1 MAPEVSM
8 RRSMAV
14 VCAFFL
20 ASVVA
25 SAAPPAR
32 KPAARSTV
40 APARKLPPHAGRVF
54 GLTFSEDG
62 HTLVSGSADETVRVY
77 AIPSGDLQLTLPGH
91 GGGAGEVVLSRAAN
105 RLAVSCYDGTV
116 KIWALPEGRLVGT
129 VQGPE
134 GTGHHLAVSR
144 DQKLLAIGSQDG
156 TIQMV
161 ELSDASKRQTIAAH
175 AGGIQALEFDRF
187 DRLYSSGT
195 DRMVKA
201 WHPMDGELLGS
212 MGPQRGPS
220 TRLAF
225 TFAEPPLGAHVMSG
239 GNGVEI
245 WSNRGY
251 SDYTMRARIDA
262 HTGFLNG
269 MEGAWDGDG
278 STFVTGG
285 GDGAIRIWSIPDGKL
300 VQTIR
305 AHPGVNGLDRMV
317 LSEDG
322 STLVSAGWNGTVKV
336 WTLPGGALRATYVDA
351 KDWLQSLALSED
363 GRWLAEGLQDGQV
376 LLRDLGA
383 AR

>member
-14 VCAFFL
+14 ACTFFL
-20 ASVVA
+20 ASTVA

-32 KPAARSTV
+32 KPAARPAA
-40 APARKLPPHAGRVF
+40 APARKLAPHAGRVF

-62 HTLVSGSADETVRVY
+62 RTLVSASADETVRVY
-77 AIPSGDLQLTLPGH
+77 AVPSGDLQLTLPGH
-91 GGGAGEVVLSRAAN
+91 GGGAGEVVLARN
-105 RLAVSCYDGTV
+105 GRLAVSCYDGAV

-129 VQGPE
+129 AKGPE
-134 GTGHHLAVSR
+134 GRGHHLAASA
-144 DQKLLAIGSQDG
+144 DGFQLAIGSQDG
-156 TIQMV
+156 TIQIV
-161 ELSDASKRQTIAAH
+161 NFWDASKERTIEAH
-175 AGGIQALEFDRF
+175 EGGIQALRYDRF
-187 DRLYSSGT
+187 DRLYSSGA

-201 WHPMDGELLGS
+201 WHPNDGELLGS

-239 GNGVEI
+239 GSGVEI

-269 MEGAWDGDG
+269 MDAAWDGDG

-285 GDGAIRIWSIPDGKL
+285 ADGAIRIWSVPDGKL

-322 STLVSAGWNGTVKV
+322 ATLVSAGWNGTVKV
-336 WTLPGGALRATYVDA
+336 WSLPGRALRATYADA
-351 KDWLQSLALSED
+351 KDWLQSMALSRD

-383 AR
+383 R

>member
-1 MAPEVSM
+1 M
-8 RRSMAV
+8 RRSITVA
-14 VCAFFL
+14 CAFLL
-20 ASVVA
+20 APLVA

-32 KPAARSTV
+32 KPAARPAV
-40 APARKLPPHAGRVF
+40 APARKLAPHAGRVF
-54 GLTFSEDG
+54 GLTFSADG
-62 HTLVSGSADETVRVY
+62 RTLVSASGDEAVRVY

-91 GGGAGEVVLSRAAN
+91 PGGAGEVVLSRAGD
-105 RLAVSCYDGTV
+105 RLAVSCYDGAV

-129 VQGPE
+129 AQGPE
-134 GTGHHLAVSR
+134 GRGHDLAVSA
-144 DQKLLAIGSQDG
+144 DGLLAIGSQDG
-156 TIQMV
+156 TIQIV
-161 ELSDASKRQTIAAH
+161 DLQDGSKRRTIEAH
-175 AGGIQALEFDRF
+175 EGSIQALRFDRF

-220 TRLAF
+220 NRIAF
-225 TFAEPPLGAHVMSG
+225 TFAEPPVGAHVMTG

-245 WSNRGY
+245 WSQRGY
-251 SDYTMRARIDA
+251 SEYTMRARIDA

-269 MEGAWDGDG
+269 LDAVTWDGG
-278 STFVTGG
+278 TFVTGG
-285 GDGAIRIWSIPDGKL
+285 GDGAIRVWSIPDGKL

-322 STLVSAGWNGTVKV
+322 ATLVSAGWNGTVKV
-336 WTLPGGALRATYVDA
+336 WSLPGGTPRATYVDA
-351 KDWLQSLALSED
+351 KDWLQSMALSRD
-363 GRWLAEGLQDGQV
+363 GRWLAEGRQDGQV

-383 AR
+383 R